1 MPALHSIA
9 GAIAC
14 AALASIAGTSPAA
27 AGPAPPQLRNKTVT
41 VTSTL
46 QFSQRAPDGRFA
58 SPTLQSRY
66 TIYISSAGRAFVRGT
81 RSINNPHFSASK
93 SADIAP
99 GQRHSDGTETREMQ
113 FEGGKLVGTAGF
125 VSGAARM
132 VVGFDPAYA
141 TCTARIVFG
150 KAGGAP
156 IRIKGLDGVLYEIMS
171 VNVSRSDCAI
181 AAGNAFA
188 G

>member
-1 MPALHSIA
+1 MPALHSIV
-9 GAIAC
+9 GAAV
-14 AALASIAGTSPAA
+14 ALIAGMAQAA
-27 AGPAPPQLRNKTVT
+27 AGPAPPQLRNKTIT
-41 VTSTL
+41 VSAVL
-46 QFSQRAPDGRFA
+46 QFSQRAPDGRLA

-66 TIYISSAGRAFVRGT
+66 IVYVSSAGRAFVRGT
-81 RSINNPHFSASK
+81 RSINNPYFSASK

-99 GQRHSDGTETREMQ
+99 GQRHSDGIETREMQ

-132 VVGFDPAYA
+132 VVGFDPAFA

-150 KAGGAP
+150 KAGAAP
-156 IRIKGLDGVLYEIMS
+156 IKIKGLDGVVYEIMS